1 MKVLNKQSIAIIL
14 VIICFLVNLIS
25 SCPNYPEPIK
35 LDQNDPTLQKAYK
48 EVDSI
53 IQKGM
58 KDNGIKSFI
67 ASIVYRDEIV
77 WSKTYGNVNPLDENS
92 PPLTIDNAI
101 RIASITKT
109 FTDLMMFQLR
119 DKGTIDSLDDEI
131 SKYFPEFS
139 IGNPYNTKKS
149 PTFRELSSHQ
159 SGLPREVPCDFDDL
173 ADEKICSEEVIV
185 ERLSKMFLIMPSYQT
200 THYSNLG
207 IALLG
212 RTLAK
217 AANTEYEKYVKE
229 KILFPLG
236 MLNSS
241 YYYDDVKDYLAQG
254 TYLLSNGSYAIAPVE
269 ELGWGNPMGNLYSTA
284 RDMSNYMMFWLNN
297 ENSNILDSTTVNEAM
312 SPISLV
318 NDGDTVYGTPFE
330 MFYDQTNNMWVK
342 SKAGQLLGYRTQM
355 ALIKPLKIGMLFSS
369 LYAFETPDVFTKAAA
384 EILIPVYEQLLY
396 EAGSQP
402 QSLVPDFNLQ
412 PDISKSTEKEPKKIP
427 DEAFVGT
434 YTNSEGSVFIVDN
447 STGVLIANFGD
458 DNLFNVSRFSDQYP
472 EILRIKVSNP
482 EDYACWYVVDGSNY
496 ELVYFTIESTSYG
509 GIECNSVTAMGQTMS
524 LTSKDPHYLKNN
536 NIFLEKRNK
545 LISKFLQ

>member
-1 MKVLNKQSIAIIL
+1 MKIMNKQSITIFL
-14 VIICFLVNLIS
+14 IICFLFNLIL

-35 LDQNDPTLQKAYK
+35 INQNDPTLQKAYK
-48 EVDSI
+48 EVDEI
-53 IQKGM
+53 IKKGM

-119 DKGTIDSLDDEI
+119 DKGTISSLDDEV

-139 IGNPYNTKKS
+139 IGNLYNTKKS

-173 ADEKICSEEVIV
+173 DDWDICSEEVII
-185 ERLSKMFLIMPSYQT
+185 ERLSKMFLIMPSYQS

-212 RTLAK
+212 RILAK

-236 MLNSS
+236 MMNSS
-241 YYYDDVKDYLAQG
+241 FYYDDVKDYLAQG
-254 TYLLSNGSYAIAPVE
+254 LILWPNGSYTISPVE

-284 RDMSNYMMFWLNN
+284 RDMCNYMMFWLN
-297 ENSNILDSTTVNEAM
+297 ENPEILDSTTLNEAM

-330 MFYDQTNNMWVK
+330 MFYDQANSIWVK
-342 SKAGQLLGYRTQM
+342 SKAGQLSGYRTQM
-355 ALIKPLKIGMLFSS
+355 ALIRPLKIGMLFSS
-369 LYAFETPDVFTKAAA
+369 LLAFETPDVFTKAAS

-402 QSLVPDFNLQ
+402 QSS
-412 PDISKSTEKEPKKIP
+412 IIP
-427 DEAFVGT
+427 DSKLKPTLTSEKYSKEIPNDAFVGT

-458 DNLFNVSRFSDQYP
+458 DNLFNVSSFSDQYP

-482 EDYACWYVVDGSNY
+482 QDYPCWYVVDGSNY
-496 ELVYFTIESTSYG
+496 ELVYFTIASTPFG
-509 GIECNSVTAMGQTMS
+509 GIECNSVTAMGQTMT
-524 LTSKDPHYLKNN
+524 LASKDPQYLKNN
-536 NIFLEKRNK
+536 NIEFEKRNK